1 MQADT
6 VVLDTEDAE
15 EPSSTFGRL
24 RMTCPIKRLV
34 GVANLSASL
43 AAVSVSL
50 PSTGQAGGVK
60 KELLMVQSSFG

>member
-1 MQADT
+1 MQTDT

-24 RMTCPIKRLV
+24 RMTIKRLV